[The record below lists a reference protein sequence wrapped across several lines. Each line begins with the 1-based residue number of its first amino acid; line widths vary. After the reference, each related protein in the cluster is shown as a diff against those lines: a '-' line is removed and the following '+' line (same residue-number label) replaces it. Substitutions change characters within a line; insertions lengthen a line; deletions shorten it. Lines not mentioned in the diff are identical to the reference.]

1 MICLSTTVRND
12 TLQEGREQRVSMKCR
27 KQLRVEE
34 LEMVSTSDQSNIRLV
49 ESLVVLCLVSGD
61 VEICHRVLCS
71 LRTFVW
77 SRSCSRAV
85 GRTSSCTVR
94 TWCLETLR

>member
-1 MICLSTTVRND
+1 
-12 TLQEGREQRVSMKCR
+12 MKCR

-61 VEICHRVLCS
+61 VEICHRVCS
-71 LRTFVW
+71 V
-77 SRSCSRAV
+77 
-85 GRTSSCTVR
+85 
-94 TWCLETLR
+94 